1 MIEFERKLDGKIIP
15 TKHRNKVAPLL
26 DMEYKCGNNI
36 KACHPQTA
44 MLHNFGSIDEV
55 QRKIQNFSHFNLRN
69 GTNGNCV
76 VSSHFPSLAHFSQ
89 VMILIYNDN
98 DNIDNSFLIYDVCK

>member
-1 MIEFERKLDGKIIP
+1 MIDFERKVDGKIIP
-15 TKHRNKVAPLL
+15 TNHRNKVAPLL
-26 DMEYKCGNNI
+26 DMEYKCGNDI

-44 MLHNFGSIDEV
+44 TLHNFGSIDEV
-55 QRKIQNFSHFNLRN
+55 QRKIQNFSHFNLRD

-89 VMILIYNDN
+89 VMIIT
-98 DNIDNSFLIYDVCK
+98 I

>member
-1 MIEFERKLDGKIIP
+1 MIDFERTFDGKINP
-15 TKHRNKVAPLL
+15 TNHRNKVAPLL
-26 DMEYKCGNNI
+26 DMEYKFGNNI

-55 QRKIQNFSHFNLRN
+55 ERKIQNFSHFNLRN
-69 GTNGNCV
+69 GFNGNGV

-89 VMILIYNDN
+89 VMLLIYR
-98 DNIDNSFLIYDVCK
+98 C